1 MIYSVKLASF
11 CLQNNCILII
21 VSLYV
26 FIILV
31 YFAAVFKEILV
42 DEHAEQFTTY
52 IRCIDCVFCL
62 TS

>member
-11 CLQNNCILII
+11 CLQNNRILII

-31 YFAAVFKEILV
+31 YFDAVFKEILV
-42 DEHAEQFTTY
+42 DEHSKQFTTY
-52 IRCIDCVFCL
+52 IHCIDRVFRL

>member
-11 CLQNNCILII
+11 CLQNNRILII

-31 YFAAVFKEILV
+31 YFDAVFKEILV
-42 DEHAEQFTTY
+42 DKHSKQFTTY
-52 IRCIDCVFCL
+52 IHCSDCVFRL